1 MDASDEQLVERC
13 QNELPYRT
21 ESFELLLRRYE
32 ATVYRTCLRY
42 LGNSHDAEEASQDA
56 FLRVYHGLPK
66 FSGKSAF
73 RTWLYRIVAN
83 VCATVY
89 AKRKRQREQR
99 QAYIDQ
105 ARSDG
110 IEASQDS
117 SNELSGPIAD
127 ALAKL
132 SPEDR
137 QVLVLRHV
145 SGLSVPEIAEAIHVK
160 LSAAKMR
167 VSRAEQRLR
176 EYYDVLIADHKES
189 PNEPTTHDDFF
200 EEL

>member
-21 ESFELLLRRYE
+21 ESFEILLRRYE

-42 LGNSHDAEEASQDA
+42 LGSSHDAEEASQDA

-66 FSGKSAF
+66 FSGKSSF

-89 AKRKRQREQR
+89 AKRKRRREQR
-99 QAYIDQ
+99 QTYMDQ
-105 ARSDG
+105 TRR
-110 IEASQDS
+110 EAKESWS
-117 SNELSGPIAD
+117 EPANELSGPIAD

-132 SPEDR
+132 SPDDR

-145 SGLSVPEIAEAIHVK
+145 SGLSVPEIADAIDVK

-176 EYYDVLIADHKES
+176 EHYDTLIADQKDVTRGS
-189 PNEPTTHDDFF
+189 AADDFLQ
-200 EEL
+200 EL